1 MIEPGAP
8 GTAREGFS
16 IVGVGASAGG
26 LEAFTQL
33 LKHLPLDTGMGFVL
47 VQHLDPEHE
56 SALSQILSRATS
68 LPVQEVTNNQRVE
81 PDHIYVIPHD
91 TNLTIE
97 RGILKLRPRPKTR
110 VPHKPIDLFFESLS
124 RDRGDAAIGVVL
136 SGTATDGTLG
146 LEAIKAEGGFT
157 FAQDES
163 ARHDSMPRSAVAA
176 GCVDLV
182 LSPAE
187 IARELSRIARHP
199 YVAGEP
205 FEIVAPMDG
214 ERGEEVGDQV
224 AAHARDLA
232 ALPPGGRSH
241 ADRPSDRKVRGTHA
255 TPLRSAAKLAKD
267 GDETPG
273 TDARYRGVL
282 SLLHDHSG
290 VDFSLYKSTTIQRRI
305 KRRMILSKHNSLA
318 DYTGFLRGNGR
329 ELDALFSDV
338 LISVTSFFRNPEMF
352 EALKRRVLPE
362 LLKQPGD
369 DPLRC
374 WVLGCSTGQ
383 EAYSIAMVFAE
394 AAAAAPRMR
403 KLQIF
408 ATDLNDALLEKA
420 RHGLY
425 ARTLAEDISP
435 GRLQRFFVEENG
447 GYRVTKGLREMV
459 VFAKQ
464 NLIADPPFSRMDIIS
479 CRNLLIYLEPG
490 LQQKALPTFHYALK
504 PGGYLLLGASESIGG
519 FSDLFESVDKKHKIF
534 SRKAAPTSPFHF
546 PVTPVDH
553 AKLPPSRA
561 PLTVRDAGRVER
573 WGPLRGEM
581 DAHREADRIAAH
593 HFAPPGVLVNDALQ
607 VLQFRGST
615 GAYLEPPQ
623 GKASFDV
630 LKMVREGLMLPLR
643 ALINLARKDN
653 RTVRREHV
661 SFEHAGKRRAVNLE
675 IIPLRSLREP
685 CFLILFE
692 DAPET
697 SPGSGR
703 PTAADTPAARPL
715 SKKQEQSRIAALVEE
730 LAETREYLHSIQQQH
745 ETATE
750 ELQAASEE
758 VQSANEELQ
767 SVNEELE
774 TSKEELESANEEL
787 ITVNDEMNNRNV
799 ELTQLNNDLLNVQT
813 SSRLAILLLGRDL
826 TIRRFSAEAQKQ
838 FDLRVTDVGHSIAH
852 VRHGLAVAPE
862 SAELDGA
869 AVNLPGIVAEVIA
882 SVREQ
887 EYQVRDRSGCWHS
900 MRVRPYVTVDNQV
913 DGAVVLLVDI
923 DALKRTE
930 QMIGVARDYAENII
944 ATVREP
950 LVVLDRNLRVRSA
963 NRSFYRLF
971 RTEPESTVGGAF
983 FDLAAGQW
991 DMVGLGERLSQ
1002 ILEQN
1007 VTLED
1012 YEIEHHFEGIGTR
1025 ILLFNARRVVDAE
1038 KSNLILLAIE
1048 DITARRHA
1056 ERALQES
1063 HVSLQSHI
1071 DELSRFNNVAIG
1083 RELRMIELKKEVND
1097 LSTRH
1102 GVAARYPLEFE
1113 DDTFGRRATSLPGT
1127 DAPENVTEG

>member
-1 MIEPGAP
+1 M
-8 GTAREGFS
+8 
-16 IVGVGASAGG
+16 
-26 LEAFTQL
+26 
-33 LKHLPLDTGMGFVL
+33 
-47 VQHLDPEHE
+47 
-56 SALSQILSRATS
+56 
-68 LPVQEVTNNQRVE
+68 
-81 PDHIYVIPHD
+81 
-91 TNLTIE
+91 
-97 RGILKLRPRPKTR
+97 
-110 VPHKPIDLFFESLS
+110 
-124 RDRGDAAIGVVL
+124 
-136 SGTATDGTLG
+136 
-146 LEAIKAEGGFT
+146 
-157 FAQDES
+157 
-163 ARHDSMPRSAVAA
+163 
-176 GCVDLV
+176 
-182 LSPAE
+182 
-187 IARELSRIARHP
+187 
-199 YVAGEP
+199 
-205 FEIVAPMDG
+205 
-214 ERGEEVGDQV
+214 
-224 AAHARDLA
+224 
-232 ALPPGGRSH
+232 
-241 ADRPSDRKVRGTHA
+241 
-255 TPLRSAAKLAKD
+255 
-267 GDETPG
+267 
-273 TDARYRGVL
+273 
-282 SLLHDHSG
+282 
-290 VDFSLYKSTTIQRRI
+290 
-305 KRRMILSKHNSLA
+305 
-318 DYTGFLRGNGR
+318 
-329 ELDALFSDV
+329 
-338 LISVTSFFRNPEMF
+338 
-352 EALKRRVLPE
+352 
-362 LLKQPGD
+362 
-369 DPLRC
+369 
-374 WVLGCSTGQ
+374 
-383 EAYSIAMVFAE
+383 
-394 AAAAAPRMR
+394 
-403 KLQIF
+403 
-408 ATDLNDALLEKA
+408 
-420 RHGLY
+420 
-425 ARTLAEDISP
+425 
-435 GRLQRFFVEENG
+435 
-447 GYRVTKGLREMV
+447 
-459 VFAKQ
+459 
-464 NLIADPPFSRMDIIS
+464 
-479 CRNLLIYLEPG
+479 
-490 LQQKALPTFHYALK
+490 
-504 PGGYLLLGASESIGG
+504 
-519 FSDLFESVDKKHKIF
+519 
-534 SRKAAPTSPFHF
+534 
-546 PVTPVDH
+546 
-553 AKLPPSRA
+553 
-561 PLTVRDAGRVER
+561 
-573 WGPLRGEM
+573 
-581 DAHREADRIAAH
+581 
-593 HFAPPGVLVNDALQ
+593 
-607 VLQFRGST
+607 
-615 GAYLEPPQ
+615 
-623 GKASFDV
+623 
-630 LKMVREGLMLPLR
+630 
-643 ALINLARKDN
+643 
-653 RTVRREHV
+653 
-661 SFEHAGKRRAVNLE
+661 
-675 IIPLRSLREP
+675 
-685 CFLILFE
+685 
-692 DAPET
+692 
-697 SPGSGR
+697 
-703 PTAADTPAARPL
+703 
-715 SKKQEQSRIAALVEE
+715 EE

-882 SVREQ
+882 TVREQ

-1102 GVAARYPLEFE
+1102 GEAERYPLEFE
-1113 DDTFGRRATSLPGT
+1113 DEAFGHRTTLVPT
-1127 DAPENVTEG
+1127 DPPENVTGG